1 METTIDVKQGARAG
15 AGTETAAGAFDNGAR
30 SAFNAWF
37 FDRLDGYINDASR
50 RHKESAFA
58 GIEAGTVVEIGAGA
72 GANIRYL
79 PAGSRLI
86 AIEPNLRM
94 HDRLR
99 RRCRRANIDVTI
111 VAGGAE
117 VIPRADESVDE
128 VICSLVLCT
137 VSDADQ
143 VLAEIKRVL
152 KPGGRFRFVEHVVAP
167 RRGVRR
173 AVQRAIRRPWGWV
186 FEGCNPGRD
195 TVGLLQAAGFDTL
208 ELEHRKFRRSVFW
221 PVNTAV
227 WGIAAKQSNLA
238 EGR

>member
-1 METTIDVKQGARAG
+1 MIDVRHVAPAATGA
-15 AGTETAAGAFDNGAR
+15 ETVAGAFDNGAR
-30 SAFNAWF
+30 SGFNAWF
-37 FDRLDGYINDASR
+37 FDRLDRYINYLSR

-79 PAGSRLI
+79 PAGTRLI
-86 AIEPNLRM
+86 AVEPNLRM

-99 RRCRRANIDVTI
+99 RRCRRAGIDLTI

-117 VIPRADESVDE
+117 AIPLADGTVDE

-137 VSDADQ
+137 VTDADQ
-143 VLAEIKRVL
+143 VLAEIQRVL

-186 FEGCNPGRD
+186 FEGCNPGKD
-195 TVGLLQAAGFDTL
+195 TVGLLEAAGFHAL
-208 ELEHRKFRRSVFW
+208 ELEHRKFRRSLFW
-221 PVNTAV
+221 PVNTGV
-227 WGIAAKQSNLA
+227 WGIAV
-238 EGR
+238 R

>member
-1 METTIDVKQGARAG
+1 METTIDVKQGARVA
-15 AGTETAAGAFDNGAR
+15 AATEPAAGAFDNGAR
-30 SAFNAWF
+30 SGFNAWF
-37 FDRLDGYINDASR
+37 FDRLDHYINHLSR

-72 GANIRYL
+72 GANVRYL
-79 PAGSRLI
+79 PTGTCLI
-86 AIEPNLRM
+86 AVEPNLRM

-99 RRCRRANIDVTI
+99 RRCRRAEIDLTI

-117 VIPRADESVDE
+117 AIPLADGSVDE

-137 VSDADQ
+137 VTDADQ
-143 VLAEIKRVL
+143 VLAEIQRVL
-152 KPGGRFRFVEHVVAP
+152 RPGGRFRFVEHVVAP

-195 TVGLLQAAGFDTL
+195 TVGLLQAAGFQAL
-208 ELEHRKFRRSVFW
+208 EVEHRKFRRSLFW

-227 WGIAAKQSNLA
+227 WGIAV
-238 EGR
+238 R

>member
-1 METTIDVKQGARAG
+1 MSRKEETMIDVTEGARSPTG
-15 AGTETAAGAFDNGAR
+15 AQAAAGAFDNGAR
-30 SAFNAWF
+30 SGFNAWF
-37 FDRLDGYINDASR
+37 FDRLDRYINHLSR
-50 RHKESAFA
+50 AHKESAFA
-58 GIEAGTVVEIGAGA
+58 GIEAGTVVEIGAGT

-79 PAGSRLI
+79 PAGTRLI

-99 RRCRRANIDVTI
+99 RRCRRAGIDLTI

-117 VIPRADESVDE
+117 VIPLADGSVDE

-137 VSDADQ
+137 VSDTDQ
-143 VLAEIKRVL
+143 VLAEIQRVL

-167 RRGVRR
+167 QRGARR

-186 FEGCNPGRD
+186 FEGCNPGKD
-195 TVGLLQAAGFDTL
+195 TVGLLQAAGFDAL
-208 ELEHRKFRRSVFW
+208 EVEHRKFRRSLFW

-227 WGIAAKQSNLA
+227 WGIAV
-238 EGR
+238 R

>member
-1 METTIDVKQGARAG
+1 MKTMIDVKHDAPA
-15 AGTETAAGAFDNGAR
+15 AADTETAAGAFDNGVR
-30 SAFNAWF
+30 SGFNAWF
-37 FDRLDGYINDASR
+37 FDRLDRYINHASR
-50 RHKESAFA
+50 RHKESAFG

-72 GANIRYL
+72 GANVRYL
-79 PAGSRLI
+79 PAGTRLI

-99 RRCRRANIDVTI
+99 RRCRRAGIELTI
-111 VAGGAE
+111 VAAGAE
-117 VIPRADESVDE
+117 AIPLADGTVDE

-143 VLAEIKRVL
+143 VLAEIQRVL

-195 TVGLLQAAGFDTL
+195 TVGLLQAAGFDAL
-208 ELEHRKFRRSVFW
+208 EVEHRKFGRSLFW

-227 WGIAAKQSNLA
+227 WGIAV
-238 EGR
+238 R

>member
-1 METTIDVKQGARAG
+1 MKTMIDVKHAAP
-15 AGTETAAGAFDNGAR
+15 AAASVETAAGAFDNGAR
-30 SAFNAWF
+30 SGFNAWF
-37 FDRLDGYINDASR
+37 FDRLDRYINHLSR
-50 RHKESAFA
+50 RHKESAFG

-79 PAGSRLI
+79 PAGTRLI

-99 RRCRRANIDVTI
+99 RRCRRAGIGLTI

-117 VIPRADESVDE
+117 AMPLEDGTVDE

-143 VLAEIKRVL
+143 VLAEIQRVL

-167 RRGVRR
+167 QRGARR

-186 FEGCNPGRD
+186 FEGCNPGKD
-195 TVGLLQAAGFDTL
+195 TVGLLQAAGFDAL
-208 ELEHRKFRRSVFW
+208 EVEHRKFRRSLFW

-227 WGIAAKQSNLA
+227 WGIAV
-238 EGR
+238 R

>member
-1 METTIDVKQGARAG
+1 MDVKHDAPRA
-15 AGTETAAGAFDNGAR
+15 ETATGAFDNGAR
-30 SAFNAWF
+30 SGFNAWF
-37 FDRLDGYINDASR
+37 FDRLDRYINLASR

-58 GIEAGTVVEIGAGA
+58 GIEADTVVEIGAGA

-79 PAGSRLI
+79 RAGTRLI

-99 RRCRRANIDVTI
+99 RRCRRAGIDLTI
-111 VAGGAE
+111 VPGGAE
-117 VIPRADESVDE
+117 AIPLADGSVDE
-128 VICSLVLCT
+128 VICSLVLCS
-137 VSDADQ
+137 VRDADQ
-143 VLAEIKRVL
+143 VLAEILRVL

-186 FEGCNPGRD
+186 FEGCNPGKD
-195 TVGLLQAAGFDTL
+195 TVGLLQAAGFDGV
-208 ELEHRKFRRSVFW
+208 EVEHRKFRRSLFW

-227 WGIAAKQSNLA
+227 WGIAV
-238 EGR
+238 R